1 MHRPTTQS
9 APMSIDPIQ
18 PPFFAV
24 AAPGTTAGL
33 RATAGKAFADALS
46 EPFND
51 AMAAVQTAMRAYE
64 RLRATG
70 RELRF
75 EPTDAGLRIEVY
87 DGEGRL
93 LQRIPPNEALALA
106 AGDARWQA

>member
-1 MHRPTTQS
+1 
-9 APMSIDPIQ
+9 MSIDPIQ

-24 AAPGTTAGL
+24 APGTTAGL
-33 RATAGKAFADALS
+33 RATAGKAFSDALA

-51 AMAAVQTAMRAYE
+51 AMKAVQTARRAYDQ
-64 RLRATG
+64 LRANG

-75 EPTDAGLRIEVY
+75 EPTDTGLRIEVY

-93 LQRIPPNEALALA
+93 LQRIPPTEALALA
-106 AGDARWQA
+106 AGDARWRA

>member
-1 MHRPTTQS
+1 
-9 APMSIDPIQ
+9 MSIDPIQ

-33 RATAGKAFADALS
+33 RATAGKAFAA
-46 EPFND
+46 FND